1 MPIPSPYRIET
12 LSIYR
17 DRDLRPRQIPRQRG
31 DREKNKKK
39 TLRPRKSVFAEK
51 GLLRGCLA
59 GTVEGL
65 G

>member
-31 DREKNKKK
+31 DREKNKKIDLE
-39 TLRPRKSVFAEK
+39 TGKSVFAEK

-59 GTVEGL
+59 GMVGGL